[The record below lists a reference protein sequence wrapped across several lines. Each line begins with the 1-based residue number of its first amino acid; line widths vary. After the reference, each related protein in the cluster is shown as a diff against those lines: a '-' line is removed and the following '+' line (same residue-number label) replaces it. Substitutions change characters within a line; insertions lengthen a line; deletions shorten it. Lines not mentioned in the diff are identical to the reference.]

1 MRTPQCTDMESPKG
15 GGLVDVANYT
25 DPTQTKGLYIPRK
38 FSGYSVYTST
48 FFNDVYTKQG
58 KVD

>member
-1 MRTPQCTDMESPKG
+1 MESPKG

-58 KVD
+58 KED